1 MIKDNKEGPIQENAL
16 IKFKG
21 DSLNGYF
28 CYYYNGPSYLR
39 LCDLFCITC
48 KNYLSLVHT
57 LVNIFIDN
65 HNDLSR
71 IYRIHKEEKI
81 YDEGKVILKVYINGK
96 AALYITYFYRTDRDK
111 KSCFY
116 SIREKQVLWTSG
128 YKTLK

>member
-1 MIKDNKEGPIQENAL
+1 MAQDTEESIVQEKAS

-21 DSLNGYF
+21 DYLNGF
-28 CYYYNGPSYLR
+28 LCYYYTGPSHLGLR
-39 LCDLFCITC
+39 NLFCKNC
-48 KNYLSLVHT
+48 KNYLSLVHS
-57 LVNIFIDN
+57 LVNIFIENTD
-65 HNDLSR
+65 DPDQ
-71 IYRIHKEEKI
+71 IYRIHKEDKI